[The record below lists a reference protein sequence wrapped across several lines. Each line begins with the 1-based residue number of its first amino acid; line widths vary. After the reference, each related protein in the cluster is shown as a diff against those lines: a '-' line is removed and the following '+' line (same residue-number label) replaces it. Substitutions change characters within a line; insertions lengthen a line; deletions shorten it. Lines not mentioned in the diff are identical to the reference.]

1 MNLTELLTGSEMSL
15 ELVIWSM
22 FAGIVAASF
31 MAVYNRRVTGRVVR
45 LLYKRGAHSP
55 SESLTL
61 AEMGLSR
68 NVLVRWSL
76 RKNGVL
82 RRVVLDFDPFAG
94 NGRYRAVNPKNR
106 KRDLNR
112 IRFYIPP
119 EADERAEMMY
129 IREGTTIFTALLSVA
144 LFLAIVLFCLAVIPG
159 LQELLG
165 NLSLVMDEYF
175 GSR

>member
-1 MNLTELLTGSEMSL
+1 MDLTELLTGTDMSL

-31 MAVYNRRVTGRVVR
+31 MAVYNRRVTGKIVR
-45 LLYKRGAHSP
+45 ILYSHDAHSP
-55 SESLTL
+55 NAALTL
-61 AEMGLSR
+61 ADMGLSR
-68 NVLVRWSL
+68 NIFVRWSL

-82 RRVVLDFDPFAG
+82 RKVVFDFDPFAG
-94 NGRYRAVNPKNR
+94 NSKLRAVMQKNHR
-106 KRDLNR
+106 RDLNR
-112 IRFYIPP
+112 LRFYIPP

-159 LQELLG
+159 LQDLLS
-165 NLSLVMDEYF
+165 NLSLVIDEYF
-175 GSR
+175 G